1 MFEECLEVF
10 KRELDY
16 DNNLILDEYIPADGS
31 YIIVDAEGKIKNYQ
45 DIKLDKKK
53 RGTSEAVVKGSY
65 FKEICFYD
73 YHSKLISMNKPID
86 SKVIHSNNYLSFAV
100 KKESI
105 TSKLTEAIID
115 NYYDILKNPLEKKYK
130 KSKEA
135 SKIYQNFE
143 KEYSPVN
150 IEILEK
156 CRSWI
161 KQHIFS
167 IDKLVQIDLGKKDYL
182 KIFFEVFE
190 VNEEDNKNR
199 ELFIQED
206 NRYIYPNIYNK
217 SEYIINVKKKVYE
230 DTYGL
235 PYYGINMNRKKPFLK
250 IKTRKTFIPY
260 LLDMDK
266 ALLQKQFFEYLM
278 SLAVNGKNN
287 IYIDIKNYRIRAY
300 SDQDERKDFSEISSG
315 YYLRIQKGKELE
327 IQVQDN
333 LVDYQN
339 RLKLNFEYIKFINID
354 RKEDKLPEFARR
366 YGIYYKRTNVGNLI
380 NEIFFSKCLR
390 TNYFMDISAIN
401 VKDSTLKQNII
412 MYRNAIFDWVYKGID
427 NNFSIVEEKF
437 ALSLIKNSI
446 QSDDKY
452 KLRAKSQLNLHWS
465 LKDYFFKM
473 KGKQGG
479 NTMVD
484 TATKV
489 RENVKEK
496 VLSKNEVTMPSNDEE
511 YYYAV
516 GQLLSY
522 LIFKSRAGK
531 KMQSMVNPVLNAKRD
546 NVIKM
551 RLFQLYKKYNYDIS
565 IYNYHMKNLYAMI
578 LGYKPKNKVNQE
590 MILFGYLDEN
600 ILLKSNAKNVSNEN

>member
-1 MFEECLEVF
+1 MFEECLDVF
-10 KRELDY
+10 KRELED
-16 DNNLILDEYIPADGS
+16 DSNLILDEYIPADGS
-31 YIIVDAEGKIKNYQ
+31 YIIVDNNGKIKKYQ

-53 RGTSEAVVKGSY
+53 RGTSEAIVKGNY
-65 FKEICFYD
+65 FEEICFYD
-73 YHSKLISMNKPID
+73 YHSKLISMNKPVD
-86 SKVIHSNNYLSFAV
+86 SKKVIHSNNYLAFAV

-115 NYYDILKNPLEKKYK
+115 NYYDTLKNPLEKKYK

-135 SKIYQNFE
+135 SKIYQKFE
-143 KEYSPVN
+143 EEYAPVN

-190 VNEEDNKNR
+190 ANEEDNKKNR

-206 NRYIYPNIYNK
+206 NRYIFPNIYNNND
-217 SEYIINVKKKVYE
+217 YNVEVDGEIK
-230 DTYGL
+230 
-235 PYYGINMNRKKPFLK
+235 GIPDNNMGMNAKKPFLA
-250 IKTRKTFIPY
+250 IKTRKTPAGY
-260 LLDMDK
+260 LVDEKK
-266 ALLQKQFFEYLM
+266 AILQKQFFEYLM
-278 SLAVNGKNN
+278 NLASSGKNN
-287 IYIDIKNYRIRAY
+287 VYIDTKNYRIKAY
-300 SDQDERKDFSEISSG
+300 SDQDERDDFDEMASG

-354 RKEDKLPEFARR
+354 RKEDKLPEFAKR

-465 LKDYFFKM
+465 LKDYFFKT

-484 TATKV
+484 TAIKV